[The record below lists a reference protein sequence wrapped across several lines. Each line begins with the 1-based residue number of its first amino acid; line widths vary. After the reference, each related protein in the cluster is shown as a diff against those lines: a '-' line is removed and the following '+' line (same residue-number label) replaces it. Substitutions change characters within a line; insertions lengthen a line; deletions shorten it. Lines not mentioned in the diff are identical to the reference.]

1 MRIIRLSLLTLACLC
16 LLGAAIVSMRSP
28 SLENAPESITMSAT
42 DYDRLKLHAKLQL
55 TNHRFNEALETTRRL
70 QTFRNDDHDVWGMIT
85 DALVELGDH
94 PGAVQAAQRMIDLRP
109 DSSSY
114 ARVSYLR
121 ELHGDTEGAIQAMTL
136 ALKAANPNDRESVE
150 WYREQLRS
158 LLAGAKHRHTHRKH

>member
-1 MRIIRLSLLTLACLC
+1 MRIIRLTLLSLAGLC
-16 LLGAAIVSMRSP
+16 LLVAAIISLRSP
-28 SLENAPESITMSAT
+28 AIENVPESITMSKT
-42 DYDRLKLHAKLQL
+42 DYDRLKLQAKLQL

-85 DALVELGDH
+85 DALVELGDY

-136 ALKAANPNDRESVE
+136 ALKAANPNDPESVE

-158 LLAGAKHRHTHRKH
+158 LHTGAKHPHPH